1 MTPLRFPLLVVSSF
15 VLLAGAAE
23 AATVKPPRAA
33 AFGTREQ
40 LRQCL
45 DLGDAMVA
53 RRHALEA
60 AAADH
65 NKKFDA
71 NDAEDARLVELKAR
85 LDRSDKDAILAFNQA
100 VTAHAQHTHDLNA
113 EAEQQEAG
121 MKTFEAD
128 KADMDDKCGNLT
140 YKPADVDAVNKERK
154 KAAAG

>member
-1 MTPLRFPLLVVSSF
+1 MTSLRFPLLVVLPLA
-15 VLLAGAAE
+15 LLAGTAG
-23 AATVKPPRAA
+23 AATAKPPRAA
-33 AFGTREQ
+33 VFGSREQ

-45 DLGDAMVA
+45 DLGDAMLA

-65 NKKFDA
+65 NRKFDA

-85 LDRSDKDAILAFNQA
+85 LDRSDKDAILAFNKA
-100 VTAHAQHTHDLNA
+100 VTEHAQHTHDLNA

-121 MKTFEAD
+121 MKSFEAD

>member
-1 MTPLRFPLLVVSSF
+1 MTRSRSPLLIVLSV

-23 AATVKPPRAA
+23 AATAKPPRAA
-33 AFGTREQ
+33 VFGSREQ

-45 DLGDAMVA
+45 DLGDAMNA
-53 RRHALEA
+53 RRRTLEA
-60 AAADH
+60 AAAEH

-71 NDAEDARLVELKAR
+71 NDAEDARLVEMKAK
-85 LDRSDKDAILAFNQA
+85 LDRSDKDAILGFNKA
-100 VTAHAQHTHDLNA
+100 VTEHAQHTHDLNA